1 MSSRKA
7 YQFIQVR
14 VQLKGRGVTNEID
27 TLHVNGK
34 NLKPGLK
41 TLHAFLNYLGT
52 QGFQV
57 VAVQMETEGVFTY
70 FYTLQREVY
79 TQEPLTEDIFETIAN
94 ASSGASIG
102 HAVKG
107 AFDFFEN

>member
-1 MSSRKA
+1 MPSRKA

-27 TLHVNGK
+27 TLHINGK
-34 NLKPGLK
+34 SLKPGLK

-57 VAVQMETEGVFTY
+57 VAVQMETEGV
-70 FYTLQREVY
+70 LLGVELEIAPQSSRS
-79 TQEPLTEDIFETIAN
+79 EPAHP
-94 ASSGASIG
+94 GAP
-102 HAVKG
+102 AR
-107 AFDFFEN
+107 

>member
-1 MSSRKA
+1 MPSRKA

-34 NLKPGLK
+34 NFKPGLK
-41 TLHAFLNYLGT
+41 TLNALLNYLGT

-57 VAVQMETEGVFTY
+57 VTSEMATETFFIY

-79 TQEPLTEDIFETIAN
+79 TQEPLNEDIFETIAN
-94 ASSGASIG
+94 TQAGASFG

-107 AFDFFEN
+107 AFDLF